1 MMQRKIQQYLLRSVI
16 SLAIAAPATY
26 AETYLYRYENDKG
39 VKVLNH
45 TIPPQYAQK
54 SYEILSTAGQLI
66 RTVEAAPTDG
76 AVAKENSVRMLREKY
91 AILKRRYSSPEDIE
105 AAKRRRL
112 ANINTNI
119 AILRGNIGGINIR
132 IDNLRSKAADSERA
146 GREVSSSLLT
156 QLRDIKAE
164 LTVSEDALNLRLEE
178 YQAVSD
184 RYDGDLTTFALGS
197 ALSSN
202 GNFN

>member
-1 MMQRKIQQYLLRSVI
+1 MKQCKLQQYLFRSII
-16 SLAIAAPATY
+16 SLAIAAPAAY
-26 AETYLYRYENDKG
+26 SETYLYRYENDKG
-39 VKVLNH
+39 VNVLNH

-54 SYEILSTAGQLI
+54 GYEILSTAGQLI
-66 RTVEAAPTDG
+66 RRVDAAPTDG

-119 AILRGNIGGINIR
+119 SILRGNIGGINIR
-132 IDNLRSKAADSERA
+132 IDNLRSQAADSERS
-146 GREVSSSLLT
+146 GRDVSSALLT
-156 QLRDIKAE
+156 QLRDTKAE
-164 LTVSEDALNLRLEE
+164 LSVSEDALSLRLEE

-184 RYDGDLTTFALGS
+184 QYDGDLATFALGS
-197 ALSSN
+197 AMSSN